1 LGWYVGY
8 EHSWKEWKQLQTMN
22 LRSTILWSLVAA
34 NNFDFMPPESYKRT
48 NRFAVNLVFSPS
60 SRVDAGIEY
69 IYGEREN
76 KDGQS
81 AHANQFQLV
90 GLFRF

>member
-1 LGWYVGY
+1 
-8 EHSWKEWKQLQTMN
+8 M
-22 LRSTILWSLVAA
+22 
-34 NNFDFMPPESYKRT
+34 
-48 NRFAVNLVFSPS
+48 NLVFSPS

-69 IYGEREN
+69 IYGVREN
-76 KDGQS
+76 KDGQN